1 MRVEILPSTARGTVK
16 VPPSKSMAHR
26 ALIAAALGEGESLL
40 SPVALSKD
48 MEATVNGLTALGAV
62 FTREGDAV
70 RLRGFGARPK
80 NLGVLNCIE
89 SGSTLRFLI
98 PLCLLTGEEY
108 TLEGAPRLMER
119 PLSVYEKLCGEQ
131 GFLFEKEGN
140 TLKVR
145 GRLCPGEY
153 TVAGDI
159 SSQFI
164 TGLLFALSL
173 LGGDSFLHVTGVWES
188 ASYIDMTLDAMAA
201 FGVKVRRKED
211 GFFIPGGQKYLP
223 REYGVEGDWSNA
235 AFLQALGLF
244 EGGVTVTGVNED
256 SLQGDRVVR
265 SHFKALVQGTP
276 TLDLSDCP
284 DLAPILFAVA
294 AYYGGARFTGTRRL
308 AIKESDRGAAMA
320 RELAKCGV
328 DLILEENAITVPKA
342 KLYPPTQSISGHND
356 HRIVM
361 AMSVLLTRLGGVIEG
376 AEAVAKSY
384 PNFFEDVQKLGIGVK
399 KYETE

>member
-1 MRVEILPSTARGTVK
+1 MRAEIFPSTARGMIK

-26 ALIAAALGEGESLL
+26 ALIAAALAEGESLL
-40 SPVALSKD
+40 SPIALSKD
-48 MEATVNGLTALGAV
+48 MEATVNGLSAMGAV
-62 FTREGDAV
+62 FTREGEALRV
-70 RLRGFGARPK
+70 RGFGKKPR

-98 PLCLLTGEEY
+98 PLCLLTGETY
-108 TLEGAPRLMER
+108 VLEGASRLMER
-119 PLSVYEKLCGEQ
+119 PLSVYEKLCGEK

-145 GRLCPGEY
+145 GKLSSGEY

-159 SSQFI
+159 PSQFI

-173 LGGDSFLHVTGVWES
+173 LSGDSFLRVTGVWES
-188 ASYIDMTLDAMAA
+188 ASYIDMTLDAMGA
-201 FGVKVRRKED
+201 FGVKAHREGD
-211 GFFIPGGQKYLP
+211 GFFIPGGQSYLP

-235 AFLQALGLF
+235 AFPLALGLF
-244 EGGVTVTGVNED
+244 EGGVTVTGVSEA
-256 SLQGDRVVR
+256 SLQGDRVVQ
-265 SHFKALVQGTP
+265 SYLKALSEGTP
-276 TLDLSDCP
+276 ELDLSDCP

-294 AYYGGARFTGTRRL
+294 AVYGGARFTGTRRL

-320 RELAKCGV
+320 EELAKCGV
-328 DLILEENAITVPKA
+328 ELILEENAITVPKA
-342 KLYPPTQSISGHND
+342 TLHPPTRSICGHND

-376 AEAVAKSY
+376 AEAVTKSY
-384 PNFFEDVQKLGIGVK
+384 PNFFEDIRKLGIDVK
-399 KYETE
+399 TI